1 MIYPTPCNDQQAN
14 ASTVGPEE
22 VLLQIT
28 LAFMVFLGFLVSDEV
43 VDKAAL
49 QYRMDG
55 LARGL
60 VDVNSIEIQNANEV
74 GLAEQEYKLL
84 AKWWERKEK
93 GEIDLF
99 RLTALYP
106 LDEAEHKTGP
116 LYETELTTLK
126 ESRSFKDLHEEAK
139 RLFGRGAEKILEGEI
154 DRQFEDTAKDFCTDP
169 LRGYRGQENLDR
181 RSKDTDPADE
191 AIIQSGELA
200 DGRLQRE
207 SMDALREAIRNDF
220 EIQRSRVKAI
230 QLEAFSR
237 HMQAVLN
244 GSPDQSLEDQIRI
257 WEEDDLPMLP
267 GVKDT
272 LKSTTPVL
280 LR

>member
-1 MIYPTPCNDQQAN
+1 MSLQVYNYLTRQKEPFEPLVAGHVGMYVCGPTVYDHAHLGH
-14 ASTVGPEE
+14 AKLYVAMDTV
-22 VLLQIT
+22 VR
-28 LAFMVFLGFLVSDEV
+28 
-43 VDKAAL
+43 
-49 QYRMDG
+49 Y
-55 LARGL
+55 
-60 VDVNSIEIQNANEV
+60 
-74 GLAEQEYKLL
+74 
-84 AKWWERKEK
+84 
-93 GEIDLF
+93 
-99 RLTALYP
+99 
-106 LDEAEHKTGP
+106 
-116 LYETELTTLK
+116 
-126 ESRSFKDLHEEAK
+126 
-139 RLFGRGAEKILEGEI
+139 
-154 DRQFEDTAKDFCTDP
+154 
-169 LRGYRGQENLDR
+169 LRYTGYRVRYVQNITDVGHLLDTGEDRILKGVR
-181 RSKDTDPADE
+181 RERVEPM
-191 AIIQSGELA
+191 ELVETYT
-200 DGRLQRE
+200 RSYFE